1 MRRAIHCAVH
11 AQASS
16 IRSAAADNWHDGAVP
31 CQLKP
36 HVGPLTCV
44 VRRRSQFLLLLFPS
58 SSFLYNNRLTSL
70 EAGIFDKNTELY
82 NVYVDR
88 AKKSSDVIRKEA
100 VEGGCMR

>member
-1 MRRAIHCAVH
+1 
-11 AQASS
+11 
-16 IRSAAADNWHDGAVP
+16 
-31 CQLKP
+31 
-36 HVGPLTCV
+36 
-44 VRRRSQFLLLLFPS
+44 
-58 SSFLYNNRLTSL
+58 LTSL